1 MKGFSKIEL
10 IKILIKF
17 VCFILIKTLNLNFLL
32 FYSQGYPCP
41 INYNPADHFILTL
54 AMVPG
59 QEQACRKKIK
69 VRC

>member
-1 MKGFSKIEL
+1 MCLLYPYQNAESE
-10 IKILIKF
+10 
-17 VCFILIKTLNLNFLL
+17 FLL
-32 FYSQGYPCP
+32 VFSQGYPCP

-69 VRC
+69 VR